1 MCRKRLTEY
10 GEWVCFTLFGT
21 MGLRRKCGAYWKNCT
36 LLSIIKLSLETLNQN
51 GLTKIM
57 VLSKDVSCPNH
68 FSLLWWKTS
77 LIFWYCFLTY
87 KRVTI
92 CRRRRPNGRNQ
103 RENYMKWRIQR
114 THDKTMQHESELGKL
129 LSESCNS
136 WVPGRRPG
144 WPPSQWDFMLYRLLS
159 LSCMIQAVIYLIH
172 CHVV

>member
-1 MCRKRLTEY
+1 MRRLLKELYSTVNNKVVLGDIES
-10 GEWVCFTLFGT
+10 EWF
-21 MGLRRKCGAYWKNCT
+21 
-36 LLSIIKLSLETLNQN
+36 NQDN
-51 GLTKIM
+51 GVKQ
-57 VLSKDVSCPNH
+57 DVSCHHH

-114 THDKTMQHESELGKL
+114 THDKTIQHESELGIL